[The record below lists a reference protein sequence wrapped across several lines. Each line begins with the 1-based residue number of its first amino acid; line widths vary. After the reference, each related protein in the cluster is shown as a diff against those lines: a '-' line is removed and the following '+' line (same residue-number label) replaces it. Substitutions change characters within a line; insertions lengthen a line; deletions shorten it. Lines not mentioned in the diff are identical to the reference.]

1 MFLKF
6 LLKLWEV
13 CFKLF
18 WGGRVN
24 ILFYFMLFP
33 VALMVIMVVVA
44 TVTKICVK
52 CKPSN
57 GGCCGFLA
65 DGYPEADF
73 NAEVGDEVNEDQ
85 NDDGCPANSI
95 QNENYVRK

>member
-1 MFLKF
+1 M
-6 LLKLWEV
+6 
-13 CFKLF
+13 
-18 WGGRVN
+18 N
-24 ILFYFMLFP
+24 ILFHFMLFP

-44 TVTKICVK
+44 TVTPICIK

-65 DGYPEADF
+65 DGFPEADF
-73 NAEVGDEVNEDQ
+73 NAEVVDEVNEDQ